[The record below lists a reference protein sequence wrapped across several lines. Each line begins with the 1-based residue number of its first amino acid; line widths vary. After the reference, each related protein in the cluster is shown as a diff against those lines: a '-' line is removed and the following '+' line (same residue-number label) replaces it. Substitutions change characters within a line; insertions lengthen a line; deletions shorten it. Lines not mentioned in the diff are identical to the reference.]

1 MDNQSN
7 GTENTVRAAAG
18 VANIAR
24 GAAYGGL
31 YGAAAEA
38 VKSFFPEIVK
48 GGVIL
53 LFVIILGPLLIFTA
67 LPNILF
73 GFDSATTPD
82 IVDFTASARELEA
95 IYQGIDGKNQS
106 IIDKLVDSI
115 LPDFRTDDVPDYE
128 DYEVK
133 KTLGNVNNYWL
144 IAIGSVRYKQDLN
157 AMDESA
163 IEKLLFDKLTYS
175 ASIKDRILNITIW
188 DLTP

>member
-7 GTENTVRAAAG
+7 GTENAVRAAGG

-24 GAAYGGL
+24 GAAYGGM
-31 YGAAAEA
+31 YGAAAETI
-38 VKSFFPEIVK
+38 KSFFPEIVK

-53 LFVIILGPLLIFTA
+53 LFIIILGPLLTFTA

-82 IVDFTASARELEA
+82 IIDFTASARALET
-95 IYQGIDGKNQS
+95 IYQGIDGKNQP

-115 LPDFRTDDVPDYE
+115 LPDFCTDDVPDYE

-133 KTLGNVNNYWL
+133 KTLGKRGKW
-144 IAIGSVRYKQDLN
+144 S
-157 AMDESA
+157 E
-163 IEKLLFDKLTYS
+163 T
-175 ASIKDRILNITIW
+175 
-188 DLTP
+188 